1 MYFTEHL
8 HIIKN
13 LIENISAEIWD
24 WVTNEWQ
31 VYIKSYIYIQ
41 DADNVTHFF
50 ELLRVCDQHV
60 IYFLFLA

>member
-24 WVTNEWQ
+24 WVTNKWQ

-41 DADNVTHFF
+41 DADNVIYFF
-50 ELLRVCDQHV
+50 ELLRICDQHA